1 MKVLIVDDSKAIF
14 LMVSQMLEESGHT
27 GVWAEDGQKAF
38 EYLSGNND
46 IDVILL
52 DWNMPN
58 MNGPEFLEKNLT
70 ESFTETPVIM
80 MTTEN
85 KPANI
90 KKALS
95 LGAVEYIMKPFTNDI
110 LNGKFELVDGLA

>member
-1 MKVLIVDDSKAIF
+1 MRVLIVDDSKAIF
-14 LMVSQMLEESGHT
+14 MMVSQMLEEKGHT
-27 GVWAEDGQKAF
+27 GVWAEDGVKAV
-38 EYLSGNND
+38 EYLESNQD

-58 MNGPEFLEKNLT
+58 MNGPEFLEKNLSD
-70 ESFTETPVIM
+70 SFTKTPIIM

-85 KPANI
+85 KPDYI

-110 LNGKFELVDGLA
+110 LFNKFELVDEIA